1 MATVPMMARG
11 CGWERG
17 REVRR
22 WAAALLALL
31 AVSCAPRRPA
41 MPPPEMSG
49 FLDDYSLLREGGTNE
64 LRLVYRNPKADW
76 HAYDKVLLEPVTL
89 WRSGHK
95 SLEPVPQEDL
105 LRLVT
110 DFQSAVRTRLGE
122 DFRFVEQ
129 PGPGVMRIRL
139 AITDARASD
148 PVLDVL
154 TASRGTG
161 RPHPAGSGAL
171 DPETRRFLQSAA
183 IEGEIR
189 DAQTNVLLA
198 EGVDR
203 RRPDAPALETWAEV
217 DRAFAFWA
225 DRVSARLEKR
235 TGAR

>member
-1 MATVPMMARG
+1 MRG
-11 CGWERG
+11 WAVTLLVLLAAGCAH
-17 REVRR
+17 RR
-22 WAAALLALL
+22 AAL
-31 AVSCAPRRPA
+31 PPA
-41 MPPPEMSG
+41 EVSG

-76 HAYDKVLLEPVTL
+76 HAYDAVLLEPVTL

-95 SLEPVPQEDL
+95 SLDPVPREDL

-110 DFQSAVRTRLGE
+110 DFQSAVRTGLGE
-122 DFRFVEQ
+122 GFRFVEQ

-154 TASRGTG
+154 TASRGSG
-161 RPHPAGSGAL
+161 RPHPPGSGAL
-171 DPETRRFLQSAA
+171 DPETRRFLGSAA

-189 DAQTNVLLA
+189 DAQTNALLA
-198 EGVDR
+198 AGVDR
-203 RRPDAPALETWAEV
+203 RRPSAPAFETWADV

-225 DRVSARLEKR
+225 DRASARLEKR
-235 TGAR
+235 TDRH

>member
-1 MATVPMMARG
+1 MKVWVLPLLVVLAAG
-11 CGWERG
+11 CAHRS
-17 REVRR
+17 
-22 WAAALLALL
+22 AA
-31 AVSCAPRRPA
+31 PPA
-41 MPPPEMSG
+41 QMSG
-49 FLDDYSLLREGGTNE
+49 FLDDYTLLREGGSNE

-76 HAYDKVLLEPVTL
+76 HAYDKVLLEPVAL
-89 WRSGHK
+89 WRSGRK
-95 SLEPVPQEDL
+95 SLEPVPREDL

-122 DFRFVEQ
+122 DFRFVDQ

-139 AITDARASD
+139 AITDARDAD

-161 RPHPAGSGAL
+161 RPHPAGAGAL
-171 DPETRRFLQSAA
+171 DPETRRFLESAA

-203 RRPDAPALETWAEV
+203 RRPGAPAFETWAEV

-225 DRVSARLEKR
+225 DRVSTRLEKR